1 MAEDW
6 RVTVTLHGPSQAALV
21 AQGLGEKELEDD
33 VRERLGG
40 RVAVS
45 GGDSDRDSHIF
56 LYADGEAPAR
66 ESERIVRELVD
77 EHGLEADFA
86 LDRWHPLEGRWEDAG
101 VPLPQTEDER
111 RAEHERLEAEETAE
125 SQASGVAEWEVKVEL
140 PSHDAASELAD
151 SLEAEGW
158 AVVRRWKYLLVGCSN
173 EDEARTLAARL
184 EGEAVPGAEIEVE
197 PGSALAWEAM
207 PNNPFAVFGGLGG

>member
-1 MAEDW
+1 MADDW
-6 RVTVTLHGPSQAALV
+6 RVTVRLHGPSQAARV
-21 AQGLGEKELEDD
+21 ARGLGEKELEDD

-45 GGDSDRDSHIF
+45 GGDSDHDAHIF
-56 LYADGEAPAR
+56 LYADGETAAR
-66 ESERIVRELVD
+66 EAERVVRELVD

-86 LDRWHPLEGRWEDAG
+86 LDRWHPLEERWEDAA
-101 VPLPQTEDER
+101 VPLPQTEEER
-111 RAEHERLEAEETAE
+111 RAERERLEAEETAE
-125 SQASGVAEWEVKVEL
+125 SQASGVAEWEVRVEL
-140 PSHDAASELAD
+140 PSHQAASELAD

-158 AVVRRWKYLLVGCSN
+158 SVVRRWKYLLVGCSN

-184 EGEAVPGAEIEVE
+184 EREAPPGAEIAVE

-207 PNNPFAVFGGLGG
+207 PNNPFVVFGGLGG